1 MLNARVRLSAVT
13 NSGTDP
19 YSTDEVPLSATP
31 IAGSKINANSS
42 GSGSSAR
49 MPSAVQPSVSHTV
62 ATTPMRAPIQ
72 AQTSLPAAPPTN
84 TSVSARPTVGS
95 DAPFA
100 ASRNGRQVSN
110 PLRVALS
117 MTPIESSTGNPP
129 AGGSASGCSGVALD
143 FASGA

>member
-1 MLNARVRLSAVT
+1 MLNARVRFSALT
-13 NSGTDP
+13 SSGTDP
-19 YSTDEVPLSATP
+19 YNTDEVPLSATP

-62 ATTPMRAPIQ
+62 ANTPMRAPIQ

-100 ASRNGRQVSN
+100 VSRNGRKVGK
-110 PLRVALS
+110 PLRAAVYQG
-117 MTPIESSTGNPP
+117 PVESSTGNPP
-129 AGGSASGCSGVALD
+129 AGATDRKSVV
-143 FASGA
+143 